1 MSRYFTEPTG
11 QNPQLSCGIC
21 LKNVNN
27 NHKSIRCSICNYK
40 IHIKCMD
47 IKAYES
53 YISKADRYCL
63 KCQEEIIPFQ
73 SLSDQQFYA
82 SAVKG
87 LNNDID
93 HLKFSNSNNS
103 LKSFFKDINNISG
116 LNPEENDED
125 NDSPPIN
132 CSYVDID
139 SFNHKNN
146 KDNISFFHLNIASL
160 LKNKEE
166 LETFLNMIDLQFNCI
181 GITETKLKTMN
192 PISSI
197 DIDGYNTFSTPTD
210 AVKGG
215 VLLYIKKHFNVK
227 TRPNLDKMMY
237 KSKQLESVFF
247 IRICNKNKKNI
258 IVGCIYCHPVMDLDE
273 FNNEYFD
280 PLMEKL
286 LKEDKKLFLL
296 GDFNI
301 DLLQVES
308 DTPIAHFFDTSNLCV
323 PHIIHPTRI
332 TSTSRTLI
340 DNIFS
345 NYPNFYD
352 GISGNLTL
360 AISDHLA
367 QFLIIRE
374 DAKKNSLTNNLFK
387 RDFKNF
393 DRENLLL
400 DLLAIDWNETF
411 YLDNDNL
418 NDSFNSFFTEIDEL
432 VNIYLPL
439 KKLTKKEIRN
449 FKPWITQGLRTR

>member
-1 MSRYFTEPTG
+1 
-11 QNPQLSCGIC
+11 
-21 LKNVNN
+21 
-27 NHKSIRCSICNYK
+27 
-40 IHIKCMD
+40 
-47 IKAYES
+47 
-53 YISKADRYCL
+53 
-63 KCQEEIIPFQ
+63 
-73 SLSDQQFYA
+73 
-82 SAVKG
+82 
-87 LNNDID
+87 
-93 HLKFSNSNNS
+93 
-103 LKSFFKDINNISG
+103 
-116 LNPEENDED
+116 
-125 NDSPPIN
+125 
-132 CSYVDID
+132 
-139 SFNHKNN
+139 
-146 KDNISFFHLNIASL
+146 
-160 LKNKEE
+160 
-166 LETFLNMIDLQFNCI
+166 MIDLQFDCI

-197 DIDGYNTFSTPTD
+197 DIDRYNTFSTPTD
-210 AVKGG
+210 AVKAGA
-215 VLLYIKKHFNVK
+215 LLYIKKHFNVK

-237 KSKQLESVFF
+237 KSKQLESVF
-247 IRICNKNKKNI
+247 IEICNKNKKNI
-258 IVGCIYCHPVMDLDE
+258 IVGCIYRHPVMDLDE
-273 FNNEYFD
+273 FNN
-280 PLMEKL
+280 EKL

-301 DLLQVES
+301 DLLLVES